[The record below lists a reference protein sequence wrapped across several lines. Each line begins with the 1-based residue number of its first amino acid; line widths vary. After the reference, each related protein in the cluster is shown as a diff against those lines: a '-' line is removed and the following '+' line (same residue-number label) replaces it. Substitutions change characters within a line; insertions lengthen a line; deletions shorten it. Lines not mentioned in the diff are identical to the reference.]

1 MNILSKIN
9 NKLIVVL
16 FFVFNFLVF
25 QKAIT
30 AYLSPDEAYTFLEY
44 VYTKD
49 IFNIGL
55 ANNQILNTILIYL
68 TTNISIDEFFIRSA
82 NVFFGIIYFFYA
94 YKFSLL
100 FKHSLPYFIFL
111 CSCPYLIDYFSIGRG
126 YGISTS
132 LIFLAL
138 NRILFEN
145 KYEFNNT
152 LVIGFILLLSS
163 YSIHTTLIYFGF
175 FYFYFIKDIFL
186 NINKKIFLIIFFQT
200 LLTLPV
206 VYLIFNVTAAGKPVY
221 GSTDLDM
228 FNLLLTGFG
237 LSELFLIKSHV
248 LNYLIGIIF
257 YTPIIFFKFLK
268 TSQKKIVLISYS
280 SLLALYLLPFLFNK
294 PFPMLRVLI
303 PFLPGILMSVSFVI
317 SNLSNRLSNI
327 IFYVFSLSLIFNLFL
342 NFQPEYHIDW
352 IDGFNPDT
360 AIEFIEL
367 NNNQCN
373 FTGYLYGDKRAE
385 YYRILETMS
394 SEVYCDPFTLT
405 IIKNE

>member
-1 MNILSKIN
+1 MNILKKNNSKPI
-9 NKLIVVL
+9 IVL
-16 FFVFNFLVF
+16 LLGFNFLIF
-25 QKAIT
+25 KKAIS

-44 VYTKD
+44 VYTND
-49 IFNIGL
+49 ILNIGL
-55 ANNQILNTILIYL
+55 ANNHLLNTFLIYL

-100 FKHSLPYFIFL
+100 FKYSLPHFIFI

-138 NRILFEN
+138 NRILFED
-145 KYEFNNT
+145 KYKLNNT
-152 LVIGFILLLSS
+152 LLVGFIFLLSS
-163 YSIHTTLIYFGF
+163 YSIHTTLIYFGI

-186 NINKKIFLIIFFQT
+186 NINKKGFLIISTQA
-200 LLTLPV
+200 LLALPV
-206 VYLIFNVTAAGKPVY
+206 VYLIFNVTTAGKPVY

-237 LSELFLIKSHV
+237 LSELFLIESQV
-248 LNYLIGIIF
+248 LNYLMGIIF
-257 YTPIIFFKFLK
+257 YTPLIFFKFLK
-268 TSQKKIVLISYS
+268 TKQKTIVIISYS
-280 SLLALYLLPFLFNK
+280 SLFALYLLPFLFNK
-294 PFPMLRVLI
+294 PFPVLRVLI
-303 PFLPGILMSVSFVI
+303 PFLPGILMSVSFAI
-317 SNLSNRLSNI
+317 SNISNYLVNI
-327 IFYVFSLSLIFNLFL
+327 ILYVFSLSLIISLFI
-342 NFQPEYHIDW
+342 NFQSEYHIDW
-352 IDGFNPDT
+352 IDEFNPDT

-373 FTGYLYGDKRAE
+373 YTGYKYGDKRAE
-385 YYRILETMS
+385 YYRILETVS

-405 IIKNE
+405 IVKNE

>member
-1 MNILSKIN
+1 MKKIN
-9 NKLIVVL
+9 KKLIIVL

-68 TTNISIDEFFIRSA
+68 TTNISIDEFFIRSS
-82 NVFFGIIYFFYA
+82 NVFFGILYFFYA

-100 FKHSLPYFIFL
+100 FKHSLPYFIFI

-145 KYEFNNT
+145 KYKLNNT
-152 LVIGFILLLSS
+152 LIIGFILLLSS

-186 NINKKIFLIIFFQT
+186 NINKKEF
-200 LLTLPV
+200 
-206 VYLIFNVTAAGKPVY
+206 
-221 GSTDLDM
+221 
-228 FNLLLTGFG
+228 
-237 LSELFLIKSHV
+237 
-248 LNYLIGIIF
+248 LNYIF
-257 YTPIIFFKFLK
+257 PDFINPTCG
-268 TSQKKIVLISYS
+268 
-280 SLLALYLLPFLFNK
+280 LFN
-294 PFPMLRVLI
+294 F
-303 PFLPGILMSVSFVI
+303 
-317 SNLSNRLSNI
+317 
-327 IFYVFSLSLIFNLFL
+327 
-342 NFQPEYHIDW
+342 
-352 IDGFNPDT
+352 
-360 AIEFIEL
+360 
-367 NNNQCN
+367 
-373 FTGYLYGDKRAE
+373 
-385 YYRILETMS
+385 
-394 SEVYCDPFTLT
+394 
-405 IIKNE
+405 

>member
-1 MNILSKIN
+1 MNILKKNNSKSI
-9 NKLIVVL
+9 IVL
-16 FFVFNFLVF
+16 FFGFNFLIF
-25 QKAIT
+25 KKAIS

-44 VYTKD
+44 VFTND
-49 IFNIGL
+49 ILNIGL
-55 ANNQILNTILIYL
+55 ANNQILNTILIYI
-68 TTNISIDEFFIRSA
+68 TTNISIDEFFIRSP
-82 NVFFGIIYFFYA
+82 NVFFGTLYFFYA

-100 FKHSLPYFIFL
+100 FKHSLPYFIFI

-145 KYEFNNT
+145 KYEFNNAII
-152 LVIGFILLLSS
+152 IGFILLLSS

-175 FYFYFIKDIFL
+175 FYFYYIKDIFL
-186 NINKKIFLIIFFQT
+186 NINKKSFLIISTQV
-200 LLTLPV
+200 LLALPV

-221 GSTDLDM
+221 GSTDLDL
-228 FNLLLTGFG
+228 FNLVLTGFG
-237 LSELFLIKSHV
+237 LSELFLIKSQV
-248 LNYLIGIIF
+248 LNYLIGFII
-257 YTPIIFFKFLK
+257 YTPIIFFRFLK
-268 TSQKKIVLISYS
+268 TCQKKVVLISYS
-280 SLLALYLLPFLFNK
+280 SLLAVYLLPFLFNK

-317 SNLSNRLSNI
+317 SNLSNQLSNI

-342 NFQPEYHIDW
+342 NFQPDYYIDW

-367 NNNQCN
+367 NNNQCS
-373 FTGYLYGDKRAE
+373 FTGYKYGDKRAE
-385 YYRILETMS
+385 YYRILETMTS
-394 SEVYCDPFTLT
+394 KVYCDPFTLT
-405 IIKNE
+405 IKKNE